1 MSLIFSNQAKTAVE
15 SIQHEFD
22 LLVDRLQEK
31 DDLIESL
38 KCNEEVQLKLIK
50 TLENEIER
58 LKSIHIIP
66 K

>member
-1 MSLIFSNQAKTAVE
+1 MSLIFSNRAKTAVE
-15 SIQHEFD
+15 SVQHEFD

-38 KCNEEVQLKLIK
+38 KRNEEVQLKLIK
-50 TLENEIER
+50 TLEDEIER
-58 LKSIHIIP
+58 LKYTNTNS